1 MRLEKHLESLHE
13 VMDEIGAALND
24 SRGLSSHQRR
34 LALMLS
40 VGFCELV
47 EIYFHKLQIL
57 KPGSRIKHDWFR
69 QKRIKEKLEQQVT
82 SPLSGLAGIDEIIS
96 LAVQLEESRDD
107 LAYGS
112 PVNEEEFIRS
122 RIDLFLK
129 MKKIIENRVGG
140 IDEPK

>member
-13 VMDEIGAALND
+13 VLDEVESALND
-24 SRGLSSHQRR
+24 SRGINTHQRR

-40 VGFCELV
+40 LGFCELI
-47 EIYFHKLQIL
+47 EIYFHWLQIL

-82 SPLSGLAGIDEIIS
+82 APLSGLAGIDEIIS

-112 PVNEEEFIRS
+112 PVNEEEFLRS
-122 RIDLFLK
+122 RINLFLK
-129 MKKIIENRVGG
+129 LREIIEDKMGALN
-140 IDEPK
+140 ESK

>member
-129 MKKIIENRVGG
+129 MKKIIETRVGG